1 MTAVEREFQ
10 QSKLTP
16 ASYREAS
23 TEWLVQQEAQL
34 LKAGLDQ
41 AAVQIQRE
49 LRGRQK
55 RSG

>member
-23 TEWLVQQEAQL
+23 TDWLQAQEKQL
-34 LKAGLDQ
+34 LAAGLDQ

-49 LRGRQK
+49 LQFRRK